1 MYRRR
6 ATWFTHAHSRKGIP
20 HGAKLAFGIAKRSL
34 ERSHEQRAR
43 RCRRREKT
51 VDDHRQENAAPSTAP
66 TPDAPADAPFAGEI
80 AELQAHIGALET
92 ATATLHEQLLAT
104 SGVIKTLAEQNTQLI
119 ARIEATR
126 RRVLWLTVVTGASA
140 LIAASSL
147 LLNLLH

>member
-1 MYRRR
+1 M
-6 ATWFTHAHSRKGIP
+6 ALSWLSVLQNVPWKEVMSNAP
-20 HGAKLAFGIAKRSL
+20 AVADGAKKLWTTIAKKMPP
-34 ERSHEQRAR
+34 A
-43 RCRRREKT
+43 
-51 VDDHRQENAAPSTAP
+51 
-66 TPDAPADAPFAGEI
+66 APADAPFAGEI
-80 AELQAHIGALET
+80 AELQAHISALEA